1 MKIGVFQFA
10 GSGDINANCQSI
22 VRGMQ
27 LAADA
32 GVRLLVFQEC
42 ALCGYPPIET
52 DIEAIDYAVLE
63 TCLNKI
69 KAQAKALG
77 LYIALGAIYKE
88 ADKRYNSILLL
99 SPEGAVTGRYD
110 KRALWGWDIE
120 NFQKDAALGIFEIEG
135 VKVGFRICFEVR
147 FPEYF
152 RELFLQ
158 QCDLCFVSFCDVS
171 DTPSQE
177 RYDTIKAHLIT
188 RAVEN
193 AFPIV
198 SVNSCSH
205 CQTAPTAVFDENGGV
220 IKEAPPN
227 EECLLVYEFEKPMLG
242 YGARGRVQIS
252 KELLGI

>member
-1 MKIGVFQFA
+1 MKTGVFQFA
-10 GSGDINANCQSI
+10 GSGDIEANCQAI
-22 VRGMQ
+22 IRGMR
-27 LAADA
+27 LASNA

-42 ALCGYPPIET
+42 ALTGYPPVEA
-52 DIEAIDYAVLE
+52 DIEAIDYDVLE
-63 TCLNKI
+63 TCLGEI
-69 KAQAKALG
+69 KAQTKALG
-77 LYIALGAIYKE
+77 LYTALGTIQKE

-99 SPEGAVTGRYD
+99 SPEGTVLGRYD

-120 NFQKDAALGIFEIEG
+120 NFQKNTSLGIFEIEG

-152 RELFLQ
+152 RELLIQ
-158 QCDLCFVSFCDVS
+158 QCDLCFVSFCDVLE
-171 DTPSQE
+171 TPSQE

-198 SVNSCSH
+198 SVNSSSH
-205 CQTAPTAVFDENGGV
+205 CQTAPTAVFDENGCV

-227 EECLLVYEFEKPMLG
+227 EECFLVYEFEKPTLG
-242 YGARGRVQIS
+242 YGAKGRVQLS

>member
-1 MKIGVFQFA
+1 MKAGVFQFA
-10 GSGDINANCQSI
+10 GSGDIQANCRAI
-22 VRGMQ
+22 IRGMQ
-27 LAADA
+27 LAADT

-42 ALCGYPPIET
+42 ALCGYPPVET
-52 DIEAIDYAVLE
+52 DIGGIDYAVLE
-63 TCLNKI
+63 TCLDEI

-77 LYIALGAIYKE
+77 LYIALGTIQKE
-88 ADKRYNSILLL
+88 ANKRYNSILLL
-99 SPEGAVTGRYD
+99 SPEGTATGRYD
-110 KRALWGWDIE
+110 KRALWGWDTE
-120 NFQKDAALGIFEIEG
+120 NFQKGASLGIFEIEG
-135 VKVGFRICFEVR
+135 IKVGFRICFEVR

-152 RELFLQ
+152 RELFIR

-171 DTPSQE
+171 ETPSQE

-193 AFPIV
+193 AMPII

-205 CQTAPTAVFDENGGV
+205 CQTAPTAVFDENGCV

-227 EECLLVYEFEKPMLG
+227 EECMLVYEFEKPALG
-242 YGARGRVQIS
+242 YGAKGRVQLS